1 MSTNIGFRYAHTI
14 GLLAQ
19 TGRGFSLPVD
29 CALGPEGVLY
39 VLNRGTPTQRNT
51 HVTICTVD
59 GEYRTDFG
67 SYGAG
72 DGQFIWPTSIVVDR
86 EGCVYISSESEHRIQ
101 KFSPTGQFISK
112 WGTPGGGDGDLD
124 GPASMVFDRDENL
137 YVVDHL
143 NNRVQKFTKE
153 GKFLLKWGTKG
164 EDEGQFN
171 LPWGIGLDADGN
183 VYVADWRNDRVQ
195 KFTPEGKFLAAYGT
209 SGDHDGE
216 FHRPSSVVVDQD
228 GNMYVA
234 DWGNNRV
241 QVLGP
246 DGRFRTKL
254 LGDAGLSKWAHE
266 MLPANPD
273 YMEARAVAK
282 NRETE
287 RFLWGPTAVKLDT
300 AGYLYIVDS
309 CRYRIQIYRRS
320 Y

>member
-72 DGQFIWPTSIVVDR
+72 DGQFIWPTAIVVDR

-112 WGTPGGGDGDLD
+112 WGTPGGGDGELD

-143 NNRVQKFTKE
+143 NSRVQKFTKE
-153 GKFLLKWGTKG
+153 GKFLLKWGAKG
-164 EDEGQFN
+164 EDDGQFN
-171 LPWGIGLDADGN
+171 LPWGIGLDTDGN

-195 KFTPEGKFLAAYGT
+195 KFTLKANSWLLTVPQATTTVSSTARAASLLTETATCMSPIGATTGCRYWDRMGVSASSFWAMPACR
-209 SGDHDGE
+209 SGPRS
-216 FHRPSSVVVDQD
+216 FYRRTRTTWKRVPPRRIARPS
-228 GNMYVA
+228 
-234 DWGNNRV
+234 
-241 QVLGP
+241 
-246 DGRFRTKL
+246 
-254 LGDAGLSKWAHE
+254 
-266 MLPANPD
+266 
-273 YMEARAVAK
+273 
-282 NRETE
+282 
-287 RFLWGPTAVKLDT
+287 FLWGPTAVKLDT
-300 AGYLYIVDS
+300 AGQLYIVDS